1 MLYAILRPITLAL
14 TRLLFRI
21 EPRGREHVPATG
33 AVLLVS
39 NHSSLLDPPLIGAV
53 CPRPLTFMAKAEL
66 FQVPLFGRL
75 IRALNA
81 RPVRREGSDAR
92 ALKDALRLLED
103 GRALLVFPEGTRGPE
118 GVLREPKPG
127 AGMLAALSGAP
138 VVPIHISGSGRALP
152 RGTAVPRPAKVIVR
166 FGQPLRFTRS
176 EAGRNKDH
184 YRATAAEMMRA
195 IERLMAAEAGA
206 VPARDTWT
214 RAWTPPPAATNP
226 QGGRGQ
232 V

>member
-1 MLYAILRPITLAL
+1 VLYAILKPIARAL
-14 TRLLFRI
+14 TALLFRL
-21 EPRGREHVPATG
+21 EPRGREHIPATG

-39 NHSSLLDPPLIGAV
+39 NHSSVLDPPLIGAV

-66 FQVPLFGRL
+66 FRIPMFGRL

-118 GVLREPKPG
+118 GALREPKAG
-127 AGMLAALSGAP
+127 VGMLAALSGAP
-138 VVPIHISGSGRALP
+138 VVPVYVSGSGQALP
-152 RGTAVPRPAKVIVR
+152 RGAAMVRPAKVVVR
-166 FGQPLRFTRS
+166 FGEPLRFPRGDATRGKARYQ
-176 EAGRNKDH
+176 EM
-184 YRATAAEMMRA
+184 AAEMMRA
-195 IERLMAAEAGA
+195 IERLMTAETMS
-206 VPARDTWT
+206 ARDTQT

-226 QGGRGQ
+226 QGGSVQ